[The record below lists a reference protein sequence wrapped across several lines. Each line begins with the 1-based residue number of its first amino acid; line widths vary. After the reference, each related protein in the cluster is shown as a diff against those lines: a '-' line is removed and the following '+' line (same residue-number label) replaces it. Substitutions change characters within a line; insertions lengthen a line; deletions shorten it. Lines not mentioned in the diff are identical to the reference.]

1 MATLTEVAKRAG
13 VSIATV
19 SKVLSNTPYFT
30 EETRQKVME
39 AVEELGYVPNLAARA
54 LSSGKTS
61 IIAVVFPYVYDTI
74 SSDPLMQHILVG
86 IETEC
91 SERGYNLLLSTPR
104 MDENGPDENYQRLIR
119 SGYLEGIVALDNVPV
134 SSVLP
139 VTRSFKVPAVSI
151 GYGTHDVYIRSDDY
165 GGSRSVMEYVIDLG
179 HRHIGIVT
187 VPSELHLSVQKRLE
201 GITDC
206 AKDAGVEVTAQVDG
220 DFSIRSGAEMMA
232 HLMEEHSEITAVVCI
247 NDRMAIGAIQEA
259 HRRGMRVPDDITVCG
274 YDDIPMSA
282 LIAPPLTTV
291 SQHAPEIGRTATQML
306 FEMLEGKTP
315 DPVLMP
321 TELIVRQS
329 SAPPATGND

>member
-30 EETRQKVME
+30 EETRQKVMQ

-54 LSSGKTS
+54 LSSGKTF

-104 MDENGPDENYQRLIR
+104 LTAEGPDENYQRLIR
-119 SGYLEGIVALDNVPV
+119 SGYLEGIVALDNVPI

-139 VTRSFKVPAVSI
+139 ITRQFNVPAVSI
-151 GYGTHDVYIRSDDY
+151 GYGEHDVYIRSDDY
-165 GGSRSVMEYVIDLG
+165 GGGHSVMEHIIALG
-179 HRHIGIVT
+179 HRYIGIVT
-187 VPSELHLSVQKRLE
+187 VPCELHLSVQQRLQ
-201 GITDC
+201 GMTDC
-206 AKDAGVEVTAQVDG
+206 AGNAGVEVTAQVDG
-220 DFSIRSGAEMMA
+220 DFSIRSGAKMMA
-232 HLMEEHSEITAVVCI
+232 HLLEAHPELTAVVCI
-247 NDRMAIGAIQEA
+247 NDRMAFGAIQEA

-274 YDDIPMSA
+274 YDDIPLSA

-291 SQHAPEIGRTATQML
+291 SQHAPELGQTATEML
-306 FEMLEGKTP
+306 FAMLDGKIP

-321 TELIVRQS
+321 TELMVRQS
-329 SAPPATGND
+329 SAPPASII